1 MKKLLSLLFVLGSVS
16 MLANEVSTL
25 PADADPAFCF
35 TNPCSAETS
44 FDVKVKVP
52 EQLVITAGDV
62 DLGLWCGDKD
72 VDKSIP
78 IHHTIKGE
86 ANTKVNVGF
95 KYGGKLAF
103 IKNGEKFSA
112 FGGQVTHKTGYVDL
126 DENGAGTGGI
136 DVHVDQLLVPG
147 KLIPGHEYK
156 ATATLVASYDTS
168 SFIDP
173 L

>member
-1 MKKLLSLLFVLGSVS
+1 MKKLLSLLFILGSVS
-16 MLANEVSTL
+16 MLANEATTL

-35 TNPCSAETS
+35 TNPCSAEAN
-44 FDVKVKVP
+44 FKVKVKVP

-72 VDKSIP
+72 VKKSIP

-95 KYGGKLAF
+95 KHSGALGFKKDGDIF
-103 IKNGEKFSA
+103 PSFS
-112 FGGQVTHKTGYVDL
+112 GTVTHKTGYVEL

-136 DVHVDQLLVPG
+136 DVHVEQLLVPG
-147 KLIPGHEYK
+147 TLKPGHEYK